1 MALNTSLT
9 DVGADSYVTLEEA
22 TAYFDGG
29 LYADA
34 WAAVAS
40 QEAALREAAKWLNT
54 LSYPGECCVAGRFLA
69 WPRQGATC
77 CCEDATCGMV
87 PVQVKQA
94 QMELAMQLGSNPA
107 LLTGG
112 VGVAQTGDRGPIK
125 KQQLGDLSQEFFDP
139 RSSDGSSS
147 TSGTANPNAP
157 TLLQKLPWLSDM
169 LGCWL
174 DVSSLGNCRIIARVR
189 S

>member
-9 DVGADSYVTLEEA
+9 DTGADSYVTLEEA
-22 TAYFDGG
+22 TAYFDAG

-34 WAAVAS
+34 WAAVAN

-87 PVQVKQA
+87 PLQVKQA
-94 QMELAMQLGSNPA
+94 QLELALQLGSNPA

-112 VGVAQTGDRGPIK
+112 VGIAQTGDKGPVK
-125 KQQLGDLSQEFFDP
+125 REKLGDLEQEFFAP
-139 RSSDGSSS
+139 GEGSSTFS
-147 TSGTANPNAP
+147 NSANAP
-157 TLLQKLPWLSDM
+157 ALLQKLPWLKDM

-174 DVSSLGNCRIIARVR
+174 DVTSLGTSRIIARVR

>member
-9 DVGADSYVTLEEA
+9 DTGADSYVTLEAA
-22 TAYFDGG
+22 TAYFDAG

-34 WAAVAS
+34 WAAVAN

-54 LSYPGECCVAGRFLA
+54 LIFPGECCVAGRFLA

-87 PVQVKQA
+87 PAQVKQA
-94 QMELAMQLGSNPA
+94 QMELALQLGSNPA

-112 VGVAQTGDRGPIK
+112 VGIEQTGDKGPVK
-125 KQQLGDLSQEFFDP
+125 RQKLGDLEQEFFAP
-139 RSSDGSSS
+139 GEGSS
-147 TSGTANPNAP
+147 TSSTEGQP
-157 TLLQKLPWLSDM
+157 TVLEKLPWLKDM

-174 DVSSLGNCRIIARVR
+174 DATSLGTSRIIDRVR

>member
-29 LYADA
+29 LYGDA
-34 WAAVAS
+34 WAAVTN

-54 LSYPGECCVAGRFLA
+54 LTYPGECCVAGRFLA

-87 PVQVKQA
+87 PAQVKQA
-94 QMELAMQLGSNPA
+94 QMELALQLGTNPG

-112 VGVAQTGDRGPIK
+112 VGSAGAGVSGPVK
-125 KQQLGDLSQEFFDP
+125 RERLGDLEREFFAP
-139 RSSDGSSS
+139 SENSGAS
-147 TSGTANPNAP
+147 TSTVNPNAP
-157 TLLQKLPWLSDM
+157 TLLQKLPWISDL